1 MIGGST
7 QYPLT
12 RSSRSAT
19 SGRRDLLKAI
29 AERNPTSGENKET
42 PSPPACS
49 SSNAIAGFTVLCT
62 RHVAT
67 TR

>member
-42 PSPPACS
+42 PSPPRA
-49 SSNAIAGFTVLCT
+49 AIPVK
-62 RHVAT
+62 
-67 TR
+67 

>member
-29 AERNPTSGENKET
+29 AERNPTSGEIRRRLR
-42 PSPPACS
+42 PPRA
-49 SSNAIAGFTVLCT
+49 AIPVK
-62 RHVAT
+62 
-67 TR
+67 